1 MCELLALSAN
11 TPTDLRFSFHGLRLR
26 GGATG
31 DHADGWGLASYDPDG
46 RGVRLYREDAPAAFS
61 PIAAAVAELDLRAH
75 CSIAHIRKATR
86 GVIAVENCHPFHRRW
101 SDQEWVFAHNGHLGE
116 LPELEGRHRPLGQT
130 DSEAAFC
137 WILEELERRGV
148 DAEEEGALFEALLS
162 CSDQLA
168 SQGIFNVLI
177 SNGAWLFAYAGTR
190 LHRLTRRAPFGRAR
204 LADADLSVDFAAVT
218 QPSDVVTIVS
228 TEPLTADET
237 WSPLAVGEAILLRG
251 GESVRHRGGSG
262 AVPPPGPDAAGSA
275 GAGAGQP
282 GAERR

>member
-11 TPTDLRFSFHGLRLR
+11 TPTDLRFSFHGLRMR

-46 RGVRLYREDAPAAFS
+46 HGVRLYREDAAAAFS
-61 PIAAAVAELDLRAH
+61 PIAEAVAGLDLKAH

-86 GVIAVENCHPFHRRW
+86 GVVALVNCHPFHRPWRGR
-101 SDQEWVFAHNGHLGE
+101 EWVFAHNGDLQV
-116 LPELEGRHRPLGQT
+116 LPPLAGHHRPFGQT

-137 WILEELERRGV
+137 WILEQLEERFSPEPEADPQRI
-148 DAEEEGALFEALLS
+148 FEALVA

-168 SQGIFNVLI
+168 AGGSFNGLL

-190 LHRLTRRAPFGRAR
+190 LHRVTRRAPFGRVR

-218 QPSDVVTIVS
+218 QPSDVVTIVA
-228 TEPLTADET
+228 TEPLTVEES
-237 WSPLAVGEAILLRG
+237 WLPLGVGEAILLRG
-251 GESVRHRGGSG
+251 GEVVARRVSSG
-262 AVPPPGPDAAGSA
+262 PIGP
-275 GAGAGQP
+275 
-282 GAERR
+282 